1 MKHGALLSRVELEKE
16 AGYLIELWL
25 GLNRADRGD
34 REAWL
39 ELYDEFDLN
48 RLPGDIRSQLDSI
61 SRFNRQT
68 MPKNE
73 GGTNDT

>member
-16 AGYLIELWL
+16 AGHLIELWL
-25 GLNRADRGD
+25 GLNRTNQED

-39 ELYDEFDLN
+39 ELYDEFNLAG
-48 RLPGDIRSQLDSI
+48 LPGDIRSQLDSI